1 MLKNKILVAGMR
13 ESPNHS
19 ETDFTASLKKIIF
32 PTYFIFTPC
41 VLFRFLRFEKKNS
54 ILSLEIVN
62 FNFKHV
68 IAGWARA
75 VNHKIN

>member
-41 VLFRFLRFEKKNS
+41 VLFRFLRFERKTQS
-54 ILSLEIVN
+54 
-62 FNFKHV
+62 
-68 IAGWARA
+68 
-75 VNHKIN
+75 

>member
-13 ESPNHS
+13 KSPNHS
-19 ETDFTASLKKIIF
+19 ETDFTASLKNIIF
-32 PTYFIFTPC
+32 PTYFFTPC
-41 VLFRFLRFEKKNS
+41 VLFRFLRFENKNS